1 MRDNNRNY
9 KNRVYSTRTRETRHR
24 ISTHRRGSVG
34 HIQSISA
41 QRKYL
46 GMLQLCAASIV
57 IVLLLLF
64 LLTGPVSRLFSGS
77 SSMAAAK
84 QRLSEEQYKII
95 EVKKGDSLWSIARD
109 NISPGYS
116 GIRSYIREIKK
127 CNQLDSDNVVSGTYL
142 MLPYYELEDSDYIS
156 QVN

>member
-1 MRDNNRNY
+1 MREESRNH
-9 KNRVYSTRTRETRHR
+9 KNRIYSTRTTGTRHR
-24 ISTHRRGSVG
+24 SAAHRRGSAT
-34 HIQSISA
+34 HTQSLSA

-64 LLTGPVSRLFSGS
+64 LFTGPVSRLFSGAS
-77 SSMAAAK
+77 SVAAAK

-109 NISPGYS
+109 NMSPGYS
-116 GIRSYIREIKK
+116 GIRSYMREIKK
-127 CNQLDSDNVVSGTYL
+127 CNQLDSDHIVSGTYL
-142 MLPYYELEDSDYIS
+142 MLPYYEIVGSDYS
-156 QVN
+156 SVE